1 MPNLGISTY
10 QQQPIV
16 ITQGWTQFSDGSTVQ
31 YLSLLEGE
39 IHENLLQ
46 QITHSNVNSLKWR
59 HYSSKSLNAII

>member
-46 QITHSNVNSLKWR
+46 QITHFKCEFFKMKTLF
-59 HYSSKSLNAII
+59 